1 MNLFTFHFRLLYCK
15 NGSNGKTNESER
27 VSKQEIEMA
36 EGFIEKTCDKL
47 SHSCETIG
55 EEISSID
62 CSRVSGGGGS
72 GDGVELPLEVL
83 LFYVWLQ

>member
-1 MNLFTFHFRLLYCK
+1 MF
-15 NGSNGKTNESER
+15 TNESER

-47 SHSCETIG
+47 SHACETIG

-72 GDGVELPLEVL
+72 GDGGGVAFRGSPFLCLVAMTV
-83 LFYVWLQ
+83 YTWQRWCQ